1 MKSTAFP
8 VMGFYWAMLLSKYYF
23 WLKENLSSFSSKDE
37 DKGRKS
43 ERDISMYNAGEVGRQ
58 VFEKKKTKKNNK
70 ERKKLKW

>member
-1 MKSTAFP
+1 MKSKLAFP

-43 ERDISMYNAGEVGRQ
+43 ERDISTKLERWGGKFLKGRKQ
-58 VFEKKKTKKNNK
+58 RKTVKK
-70 ERKKLKW
+70 ERN